1 MELLELLCEPKTKHE
16 LYLDGTQLVGGT
28 RIYPVV
34 NGIPVILEDA
44 GEIENA
50 VNIIQNGNT
59 KTGFSWALSH
69 WHDLDI
75 DGLVG
80 ESKVQDNRLLNFGSG
95 SPREK
100 QILKKKGYQVVS
112 MDINAGYSGV
122 DIIADGHNLPFKDEA
137 FQTVT
142 AFEVLEHLH
151 EPWNAILEINRVLC
165 IGGRFVGSVAF
176 LKEFHNSYFHMSHWG
191 VIKLLKFGGF
201 EIETIYGGQ
210 NIFSRLIHNVFPIGP
225 PNISKFIYNLISG
238 TFMLIRKVLWS
249 TKKGERYYT
258 PLYKFDK
265 LYKFSFEEFD
275 KIKFAP
281 TVLFSATKVRDV

>member
-1 MELLELLCEPKTKHE
+1 MDLLQLLCEPKTKKE
-16 LYLDGTQLVGGT
+16 LFLKGTNLEGG
-28 RIYPVV
+28 IQNYPVV
-34 NGIPVILEDA
+34 KGVPVILEDIC
-44 GEIENA
+44 EIEKAVEIIEKGNA
-50 VNIIQNGNT
+50 KIGY
-59 KTGFSWALSH
+59 SWALSH

-75 DGLVG
+75 DGLIG
-80 ESKVQDNRLLNFGSG
+80 ESKIQDNRLLNFGSG
-95 SPREK
+95 SPLEK
-100 QILKKKGYQVVS
+100 QILAEKGYHVVS

-122 DIIADGHNLPFKDEA
+122 DIIADGHNLPFKDRT

-151 EPWNAILEINRVLC
+151 EPWNAIMEINRVLC

-201 EIETIYGGQ
+201 EIERIYGGQ

-225 PNISKFIYNLISG
+225 TSISKFIYNLISG

-249 TKKGERYYT
+249 TKKGEKYNT
-258 PLYKFDK
+258 PLDKFDK

-275 KIKFAP
+275 RIKFAP